1 MTFRRNNIMTK
12 AEMKK
17 LFKERWKELFPGKR
31 LLCVQLNGFTHDI
44 YYDER
49 SPRAAVIKGGCK
61 RLSYS
66 DCMGM
71 SEARSY
77 GFNDDAVV
85 KFFEGFPNYAYQ
97 GRPIEIVYV
106 MPKEVK

>member
-1 MTFRRNNIMTK
+1 
-12 AEMKK
+12 
-17 LFKERWKELFPGKR
+17 
-31 LLCVQLNGFTHDI
+31 
-44 YYDER
+44 
-49 SPRAAVIKGGCK
+49 
-61 RLSYS
+61 
-66 DCMGM
+66 MGM

-97 GRPIEIVYV
+97 GRPIESVYV